1 MSKNVEIFCGAP
13 INRERIIDKV
23 LRSTRSRRGMGF
35 ILHVCYGDSPKNG
48 MLCYSSLI
56 ILGGYVIKRSHP
68 SLDLNGSK
76 IHTIY
81 LVEFLMQRLMT

>member
-1 MSKNVEIFCGAP
+1 MVKNVEIFGGAP
-13 INRERIIDKV
+13 IKREIIIDKV
-23 LRSTRSRRGMGF
+23 LRSTRSKKGMGF

-56 ILGGYVIKRSHP
+56 ILGGYVIKRKHHVN

-81 LVEFLMQRLMT
+81 LSEF